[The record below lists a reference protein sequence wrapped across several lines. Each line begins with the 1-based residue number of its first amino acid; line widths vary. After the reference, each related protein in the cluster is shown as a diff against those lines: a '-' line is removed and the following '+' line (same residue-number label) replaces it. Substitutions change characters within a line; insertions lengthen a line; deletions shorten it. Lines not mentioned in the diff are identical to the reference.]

1 MNKPAFFLQRMNDHV
16 QYLSK
21 IKATLNKRGNFQGTD
36 CQHCALGKWLY
47 GEGSHEVQALGSEI
61 QMLFEQLFEP
71 HEKFHEASARAL
83 AYFKVGDELGQY
95 RAMTEMHQLS
105 SDLVKTLLD
114 LDRLMTKRT
123 QAAKLKLHH

>member
-36 CQHCALGKWLY
+36 CHHCALGKWLY
-47 GEGSHEVQALGSEI
+47 GEGPREVQALGADVHN
-61 QMLFEQLFEP
+61 LFEQLFEP

-83 AYFKVGDELGQY
+83 AHFKTGDELGQY

-105 SDLVKTLLD
+105 SYLIKTLLD
-114 LDRLMTKRT
+114 LDRTV
-123 QAAKLKLHH
+123 AKHAQRA

>member
-1 MNKPAFFLQRMNDHV
+1 MNKPAFFLHRMNDHV

-21 IKATLNKRGNFQGTD
+21 IKATLNNRGNFQGTD

-47 GEGSHEVQALGSEI
+47 GEGPREAQALGSEVYK
-61 QMLFEQLFEP
+61 LFDQLIEP

-83 AYFKVGDELGQY
+83 AQFKVGDELGQY

-105 SDLVKTLLD
+105 SYLIKTLLD
-114 LDRLMTKRT
+114 LDRIVAK
-123 QAAKLKLHH
+123 QAQLA